1 MNNNELRPLPALK
14 TIITSEK
21 LNCSEEIDVTLNSKI
36 TELGTLEVRCLA
48 QNGIDKWKLEFEL
61 RKFLNIKDWKID
73 NTIEENIGIKDEKNI
88 EISITA
94 IRSTFNEILNIGY
107 PPEILMSKIETFS
120 GLNKNKWPLEFLRK
134 LWKIIIDNET
144 GRKKGV
150 DFEIRWYN
158 LLGYSLRP
166 GFGAELD
173 DWRVKKTWE
182 LLEKNGMYNS
192 NVTSCRC
199 ELWILWRRIAG
210 GLQINQQIQLAEA
223 AIKIWNH
230 LFLKSSSIRKRN
242 IETKINWN
250 ITINNNM
257 SFSNNEIS
265 EILRMLG
272 LLELLPVDYKIEIGQ
287 ILLDVVKKDKSI
299 KFIDEIIWVVGHLG
313 SRNLIYGNLNNVI
326 EYDVAEEWIR
336 AILKLPELNG
346 KHLISLVQLG
356 RKTNDRFRDINE
368 NLRYEIN
375 AVNKKLKG
383 PERYKKLVLEGG
395 DLTNEDQRLV
405 LGDSLPAGLKMK
417 NIYNV

>member
-1 MNNNELRPLPALK
+1 
-14 TIITSEK
+14 
-21 LNCSEEIDVTLNSKI
+21 
-36 TELGTLEVRCLA
+36 
-48 QNGIDKWKLEFEL
+48 
-61 RKFLNIKDWKID
+61 
-73 NTIEENIGIKDEKNI
+73 
-88 EISITA
+88 
-94 IRSTFNEILNIGY
+94 
-107 PPEILMSKIETFS
+107 
-120 GLNKNKWPLEFLRK
+120 
-134 LWKIIIDNET
+134 
-144 GRKKGV
+144 
-150 DFEIRWYN
+150 
-158 LLGYSLRP
+158 LRP

-368 NLRYEIN
+368 NLRNEIN